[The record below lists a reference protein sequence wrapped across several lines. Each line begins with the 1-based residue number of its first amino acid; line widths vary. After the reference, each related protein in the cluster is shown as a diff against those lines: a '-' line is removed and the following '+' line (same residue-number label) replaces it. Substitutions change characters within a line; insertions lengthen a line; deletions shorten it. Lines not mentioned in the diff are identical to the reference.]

1 MVSSVLCFNF
11 VSLKVIVVVFDNYFV
26 VDRERR
32 EGESDGYIDG
42 KRSRGYLRELS

>member
-1 MVSSVLCFNF
+1 MVSSVLCFNL

-32 EGESDGYIDG
+32 GESDGYMDG
-42 KRSRGYLRELS
+42 KR